1 MVHLIQSQVNITS
14 TLHMYEGSCASC
26 IVILRHIIVINP
38 MEVLIILSKSFHFT
52 FEVGFEL
59 NTHEFAASTMGIYPH
74 SARSTLFKVV
84 ASFSCSQ
91 KSCVCL
97 KVPEI
102 LFRCCICCIYKD
114 NNSRDKKWIQTK
126 L

>member
-1 MVHLIQSQVNITS
+1 MVFQTYLHDSSDPIGQQENIKFSDFECTLSTISTMSHVLICLARTI
-14 TLHMYEGSCASC
+14 YA
-26 IVILRHIIVINP
+26 
-38 MEVLIILSKSFHFT
+38 LIILSKSLHFT

-84 ASFSCSQ
+84 ASISCSQ

-102 LFRCCICCIYKD
+102 LFRCCICCIYSCVLG
-114 NNSRDKKWIQTK
+114 N
-126 L
+126 